1 MNGIKQKIEHVIKH
15 EKITCLMTEATIQ
28 NKIRLAL
35 GSRPDVRLFRN
46 HVGVVRDERG
56 RVHSFGLR
64 KGSADLIGWV
74 RIAHI
79 AVFLSIEIKT
89 AKGKLRPEQ
98 QLWMN
103 NINESGGIAFVA
115 RNEAEALKELNEHI
129 AARHRLLT
137 VSNRMGNT
145 STGVDGVPGDRA
157 THGAQ

>member
-1 MNGIKQKIEHVIKH
+1 MNE
-15 EKITCLMTEATIQ
+15 TTIQ

-74 RIAHI
+74 RIGHL

-89 AKGKLRPEQ
+89 ASGRLRPEQ
-98 QLWMN
+98 QQWMN
-103 NINESGGIAFVA
+103 NVNESGGIAFVA
-115 RNEAEALKELNEHI
+115 RNETEALKELNEYI
-129 AARHRLLT
+129 TARHRLLT
-137 VSNRMGNT
+137 LQHRVGNPA
-145 STGVDGVPGDRA
+145 TGLDGLPGDRE
-157 THGAQ
+157 THGAE

>member
-1 MNGIKQKIEHVIKH
+1 
-15 EKITCLMTEATIQ
+15 MTESELQ
-28 NKIRLAL
+28 NRIRLAL

-79 AVFLSIEIKT
+79 AVFLSVEIKT

-98 QLWMN
+98 QQWMN
-103 NINESGGIAFVA
+103 NVNDSGGIAFVA
-115 RNEAEALKELNEHI
+115 RNEAEALKELNDYI
-129 AARHRLLT
+129 TARHRLFA
-137 VSNRMGNT
+137 VFYRVGNS
-145 STGVDGVPGDRA
+145 STGLDGVPRDRTA
-157 THGAQ
+157 HGPK

>member
-1 MNGIKQKIEHVIKH
+1 MNE
-15 EKITCLMTEATIQ
+15 TTIQ

-46 HVGVVRDERG
+46 HVGVVQDERG

-74 RIAHI
+74 RIGHL

-89 AKGKLRPEQ
+89 ATGKIRPEQ

-103 NINESGGIAFVA
+103 NVNESGGIAFVA
-115 RNEAEALKELNEHI
+115 RNEEEAVKELNEYITARDRLI
-129 AARHRLLT
+129 ALQH
-137 VSNRMGNT
+137 RMGNFA
-145 STGVDGVPGDRA
+145 TGLDGLPGNREA
-157 THGAQ
+157 HGAE

>member
-1 MNGIKQKIEHVIKH
+1 MNE
-15 EKITCLMTEATIQ
+15 TTLQ

-74 RIAHI
+74 RIGHL

-89 AKGKLRPEQ
+89 ATGKLRPEQ
-98 QLWMN
+98 QQWMN

-115 RNEAEALKELNEHI
+115 RNETEALKQLNDYI
-129 AARHRLLT
+129 AARNRLLT
-137 VSNRMGNT
+137 LQHRMGNPA
-145 STGVDGVPGDRA
+145 TGLDGVSGDRA
-157 THGAQ
+157 AYGAQ

>member
-1 MNGIKQKIEHVIKH
+1 MNE
-15 EKITCLMTEATIQ
+15 TTIQ

-74 RIAHI
+74 TLNDS

-89 AKGKLRPEQ
+89 ATGRLRPEQ
-98 QLWMN
+98 QQWMDN
-103 NINESGGIAFVA
+103 VNKSGGIAFVA
-115 RNEAEALKELNEHI
+115 RSEEEALKTLNEKI
-129 AARHRLLT
+129 TSRRSIFTPRNRLGDE
-137 VSNRMGNT
+137 SNGLASMPRPAP
-145 STGVDGVPGDRA
+145 SYRPE
-157 THGAQ
+157 

>member
-1 MNGIKQKIEHVIKH
+1 MLLKSPVMNE
-15 EKITCLMTEATIQ
+15 TTLQ

-46 HVGVVRDERG
+46 HVGVVKDERG

-89 AKGKLRPEQ
+89 AKGLLRPEQ
-98 QLWMN
+98 QQWMKN
-103 NINESGGIAFVA
+103 VNESGGIAFVA
-115 RNEAEALKELNEHI
+115 RNEAEALKKLNEHI
-129 AARHRLLT
+129 TARHRLLT
-137 VSNRMGNT
+137 VSNRMGN
-145 STGVDGVPGDRA
+145 SATGLDGVPGDRA
-157 THGAQ
+157 THWTQ

>member
-1 MNGIKQKIEHVIKH
+1 
-15 EKITCLMTEATIQ
+15 MTETTIQ

-74 RIAHI
+74 TLNDS

-89 AKGKLRPEQ
+89 ASGRLRPEQ
-98 QLWMN
+98 QQWMDN
-103 NINESGGIAFVA
+103 VNKSGGIAFVA
-115 RNEAEALKELNEHI
+115 RSEDEALKTLNEKI
-129 AARHRLLT
+129 TSRRSILTPRNRVGDESDGLDAVPRPAPSHR
-137 VSNRMGNT
+137 
-145 STGVDGVPGDRA
+145 PE
-157 THGAQ
+157 

>member
-1 MNGIKQKIEHVIKH
+1 MNE
-15 EKITCLMTEATIQ
+15 TTIQ

-35 GSRPDVRLFRN
+35 GSRADVRLFRN
-46 HVGVVRDERG
+46 HVGVVKDERG

-98 QLWMN
+98 QQWRKN
-103 NINESGGIAFVA
+103 VNESGGIAFVA
-115 RNEAEALKELNEHI
+115 RNEEEALKELNEHI
-129 AARHRLLT
+129 TARHRLLT
-137 VSNRMGNT
+137 LQHRVGNT
-145 STGVDGVPGDRA
+145 PTGLDGLPRDRA
-157 THGAQ
+157 AHGPE